1 MNDELKSL
9 VADAA
14 KLLGLE
20 LIWDGVC
27 PPYFQTEI
35 GLIMFNPLDPER
47 GDLMKV
53 AMAAELTVD
62 FEFYTVTLP
71 VKDTDCFPEE
81 FDWIKGDHQS
91 LAIAILRAASAVL
104 HSRGGV

>member
-27 PPYFQTEI
+27 PTLFWQTEI
-35 GLIMFNPLDPER
+35 GLIISTCSTPS
-47 GDLMKV
+47 
-53 AMAAELTVD
+53 AA
-62 FEFYTVTLP
+62 
-71 VKDTDCFPEE
+71 
-81 FDWIKGDHQS
+81 I
-91 LAIAILRAASAVL
+91 
-104 HSRGGV
+104 

>member
-53 AMAAELTVD
+53 AMAARLDIEFQSGQVWAFIKSGQPDYFD
-62 FEFYTVTLP
+62 FVW
-71 VKDTDCFPEE
+71 D
-81 FDWIKGDHQS
+81 DHQS
-91 LAIAILRAASAVL
+91 LALAILRAASAVL

>member
-53 AMAAELTVD
+53 AMAAKLIVGGCLVSAED
-62 FEFYTVTLP
+62 FHS
-71 VKDTDCFPEE
+71 
-81 FDWIKGDHQS
+81 IKYSYPRGDYDS
-91 LAIAILRAASAVL
+91 LALAVLRAASAVL
-104 HSRGGV
+104 KAREGE